1 MAPTP
6 EAAAPRYID
15 VHHHC
20 VLPEYQAALV
30 RAGAA
35 DPSKPLR
42 KNASP
47 QEAIDSMGTLGIEA
61 AIVNPLSVAGVHHGD
76 DQHARYLCSTVG
88 EALARFSGAAPD
100 KLGFFAPLPFP
111 DIDGSLE
118 QMAYALDTLKA
129 DGLILLSN
137 QNGIY
142 VGDKRMEPLL
152 AEMNRR
158 KAVVLVHPARP
169 TFIDDLTTQIWGA
182 IIEYTFETTRVAA
195 YLIYNEFMKRY
206 PDIRWI
212 LAHAGGCL
220 PYVSFR
226 LILMEERDIN
236 TPAFATRV
244 PEGARQWID
253 RFYFDTAISGSRPA
267 LSALM
272 EVARPGHVFYGS
284 DWPYLDRHTV
294 ELQHECLASWDGFTP
309 QTRAAVYRDSALA
322 LFPRFRKN

>member
-1 MAPTP
+1 MTV
-6 EAAAPRYID
+6 APRLID

-20 VLPEYQAALV
+20 VLPEYQSALV
-30 RAGAA
+30 RSGAA

-47 QEAIDSMGTLGIEA
+47 QEAIDAMETLGIEA

-76 DQHARYLCSTVG
+76 DANARYLCASVT
-88 EALARFSGAAPD
+88 EALAKFAGAAPD
-100 KLGFFAPLPFP
+100 KLGFFAPLPYP
-111 DIDGSLE
+111 DIDGSLRHME
-118 QMAYALDTLKA
+118 HALDTLGA
-129 DGLILLSN
+129 DGLILLSS

-169 TFIDDLTTQIWGA
+169 DFVDTLTTKIWNA
-182 IIEYTFETTRVAA
+182 IIEYTFETTRVAT

-206 PDIRWI
+206 PDIKWI

-226 LILMEERDIN
+226 LILMEEQDIAK
-236 TPAFATRV
+236 PEFAKRV
-244 PEGARQWID
+244 PEGARHWVD
-253 RFYFDTAISGSRPA
+253 RFYFDTAISGSAPA
-267 LSALM
+267 MAALM
-272 EVARPGHVFYGS
+272 EVAKPGHILYGS
-284 DWPYLDRHTV
+284 DWPYLDRHTI
-294 ELQHECLASWDGFTP
+294 ELQHDCLASWKGFDEP
-309 QTRAAVYRDSALA
+309 TRSAIYRGSAAA
-322 LFPRFRKN
+322 LFPRFRMLT